1 MEKITAYK
9 TTKGEIFE
17 SQIDAEQQELNYD
30 DFDFILTNFINNNML
45 LDQTIKGYVQYVI
58 TMKSDELIEILKRK
72 PIK

>member
-9 TTKGEIFE
+9 TIKGEIFE

-30 DFDFILTNFINNNML
+30 NFDFILTNFINNNML